1 MIEIVCY
8 NGGACGDLVTAM
20 IDPREAIVNNTLH
33 LAPDRSLLKKT
44 HLFASDW
51 ERNQYLDR
59 TSHHWNSVPSH
70 DLEYHVRQAHDFIAI
85 TVENWG
91 TALWAATRFQ
101 QLHRPQVWQEMV
113 ESCGA
118 QDVSGYA
125 QVMRDF
131 SSLIKTKTQRI
142 IQLERIVTGHAV
154 EDLLQLVPTV
164 DANIYHAW
172 LQQQTGLTT

>member
-20 IDPREAIVNNTLH
+20 IDPQEAVVNNTLR

-44 HLFASDW
+44 HLFAGDQ
-51 ERNQYLDR
+51 ERNQYLVR
-59 TSHHWNSVPSH
+59 ASQHWNSIPSH

-85 TVENWG
+85 TVEDWD

-101 QLHRPQVWQEMV
+101 QLHRPHVWQEMV

-118 QDVSGYA
+118 NNVKGYA

-154 EDLLQLVPTV
+154 EDLLQLVPAV
-164 DANIYHAW
+164 DANIYHTW
-172 LQQQTGLTT
+172 LQQQTGLTK